1 MSRVLQ
7 DQIILNFLKK
17 YITKFL
23 NNGTLGYLIF
33 AYIWFKYSKMRYLEQ
48 GKFWCDHNIGQTIC
62 LNEKNKMP
70 YNFFINDVI
79 DIIIMRFKKITF
91 LRMRAKNVLNMGYLI
106 CLNKDT

>member
-1 MSRVLQ
+1 
-7 DQIILNFLKK
+7 
-17 YITKFL
+17 
-23 NNGTLGYLIF
+23 
-33 AYIWFKYSKMRYLEQ
+33 MRYLEQ

-62 LNEKNKMP
+62 LNQKNKML